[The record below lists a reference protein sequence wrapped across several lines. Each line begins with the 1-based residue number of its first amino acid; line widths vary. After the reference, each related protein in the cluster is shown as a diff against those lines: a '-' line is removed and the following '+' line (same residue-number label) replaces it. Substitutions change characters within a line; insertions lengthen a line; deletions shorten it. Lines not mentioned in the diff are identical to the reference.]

1 MQRNQDNKPLWIN
14 TRGKFTDAHGV
25 KHLPGKTFRA
35 DPSEIP
41 KAFRDTI
48 KPFDSKAPRKLPEG
62 AVVPPVPVKKQ
73 KPTPSKVKVG
83 NPGFDDPGPETVTK
97 YEIQSRGGSWYDV
110 VNLETKKPMNE
121 KALREDSAKELLKG
135 LCG

>member
-1 MQRNQDNKPLWIN
+1 MQRNQNTKPLWVV
-14 TRGKFTDAHGV
+14 TGGPFTDRDKV
-25 KHLPGKTFRA
+25 THLRGTTFRA
-35 DPSEIP
+35 DPREIP

-62 AVVPPVPVKKQ
+62 AVAPPVPVKKQ
-73 KPTPSKVKVG
+73 KPTPGKGKTL
-83 NPGFDDPGPETVTK
+83 NPGFDDLGPVTITK